1 MDIIGVFLGIIAF
14 ILVIIIH
21 EFGHLISG
29 KLFGAAVK
37 SFAIGFGPEAKVLFY
52 RKGVR
57 YVLNWIPFG
66 GYVMFYDREEISNRK
81 QLSLEDISPFRRL
94 IIYLSGPLI
103 NVVFAC
109 ILASGIFSYLG
120 ETVYDNGYM
129 IYEVYP
135 NSPAENATLQPG
147 DVLLVIANQDV
158 TPDIDISDIA
168 IAHKGESIPVT
179 FLRNDQM
186 QTVSLVPG
194 PWSYG
199 DSSVE
204 VGYGINGE
212 QMYHREDYSLG
223 ESVQLGLSQTK
234 DIFLSSYSFLV
245 PESSEASSESA
256 GVIGPVGI
264 VRETGDVFEDY
275 GFIGFLFMLV
285 VLNVGIA
292 SFNLI
297 PFPGL
302 DGSHILISLIE
313 IVTRKPFPYTI
324 KNVFF
329 NIGLAVMFLL
339 FIFMLVMDIWNWV
352 AGS

>member
-1 MDIIGVFLGIIAF
+1 MEIIGIFLGIIAF
-14 ILVIIIH
+14 VIVIAIH

-29 KLFGAAVK
+29 RLLGAAVK

-57 YVLNWIPFG
+57 YVLNWVPFG
-66 GYVMFYDREEISNRK
+66 GYVLFYDRNEISNRK
-81 QLSLEDISPFRRL
+81 QRALEDLSPFRRL

-103 NVVFAC
+103 NIVFAC
-109 ILASGIFSYLG
+109 VLASGIFSYIG

-129 IYEVYP
+129 INEVYP
-135 NSPAENATLQPG
+135 NTPAENATLQPG

-179 FLRNDQM
+179 FLRDGQM
-186 QTVSLVPG
+186 QTVNLIPG
-194 PWSYG
+194 PWSYQG
-199 DSSVE
+199 SSVA

-212 QMYHREDYSLG
+212 QMYHREDYTLS
-223 ESVQLGLSQTK
+223 ESIQLGISQTR
-234 DIFLSSYSFLV
+234 DIFLDSYSYLV
-245 PESSEASSESA
+245 PENSDESSDAPS
-256 GVIGPVGI
+256 VIGPVGM
-264 VRETGDVFEDY
+264 VQQTGNVFEEY

-285 VLNVGIA
+285 ALNVVIA
-292 SFNLI
+292 SFNLL

-313 IVTRKPFPYTI
+313 IVTRRPFPYAI
-324 KNVFF
+324 KSIFF
-329 NIGLAVMFLL
+329 NIGLAVMFVFFIYL
-339 FIFMLVMDIWNWV
+339 FVMDIWNWV